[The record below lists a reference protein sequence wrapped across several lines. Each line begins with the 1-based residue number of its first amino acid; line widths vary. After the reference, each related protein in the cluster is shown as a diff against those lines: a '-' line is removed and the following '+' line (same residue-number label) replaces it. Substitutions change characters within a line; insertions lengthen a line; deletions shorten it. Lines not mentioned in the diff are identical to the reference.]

1 MTHIKVSILDKVLE
15 WSNKL
20 LAIFSIIVTKMN
32 LTSKVIDRFPT
43 LTNHLTPEAITLI
56 LTVVLGIVITTS
68 IYMVLINLSK
78 ITLNFLI
85 FLKWATVFVLV
96 FGVIYN
102 SFIS

>member
-32 LTSKVIDRFPT
+32 LTSKVIDQFPT